1 MDGQELD
8 QDTTDGAADS
18 AEPLQPGLAQV
29 EWADRYAT
37 SRDDLVDAF
46 YGPALRAAATYD
58 RATGY
63 FRSSFYNLTRD
74 SVAAF
79 ALRGGTIRLLCS
91 PDLEKTDIDALQQGR
106 NARQASED
114 ALRQELARIL
124 AHPHAASG
132 AEILAALYANRSL
145 EIRLAVPAGRG
156 IFHDKFGIFTDTH
169 GSQVSFAGSVNETW
183 SAWHPYGNHES
194 FEAFTSWGPEA
205 HRPAAHAH
213 HFEQLWS
220 GQADGLTVTTPS
232 DQALAQLRE
241 RLQSDPVNI
250 LEEAT
255 TSQDRANRRSL
266 MDHQRQAL
274 RGWRDAGRRG
284 ILKHATG
291 SGKTITA
298 LEAVREQLK
307 SGGAVLIVVPSIL
320 LMAQWDAEVHQELA
334 DLDVAVLL
342 AGGGHSEWQARL
354 RAFTAPRGGPR
365 VTVATIATASSTA
378 FLARVE
384 GGDHL
389 LVVADEVHRTGAPQ
403 SALALTIDAGSRLG
417 LSATPER
424 AGDPVGTE
432 RLMTYFGG
440 VVPPE
445 FTLADAVAAGRLCRY
460 DYHIHSVGLTDD
472 EQDQWEV
479 LSAEIRK
486 LAARASNDDQPPSLS
501 SVDPYLKHLLIRR
514 ARIAKGAAEKAAR
527 AAEVLAEKYGTGDRW
542 LVYCDDTGQLEDVR
556 RELAARS
563 IPTMPYY
570 ADMKSDRHATLE
582 RFDRDGGIVVAIK
595 CLDEGVDIPAVSHA
609 LIAASSRNPREFI
622 QRRGRV
628 LRVHEGKA
636 RAVVHDLFV
645 DPPTTSEGDMFRS
658 LVLGELARAGE
669 FAEHAENQSAAIAID
684 KLAIAHGID
693 PGTLRDGGYE
703 EDDEEAD
710 GRG

>member
-1 MDGQELD
+1 MKGQELD
-8 QDTTDGAADS
+8 QDTTDRAADS
-18 AEPLQPGLAQV
+18 AEHLQPGLADT

-37 SRDDLVDAF
+37 SRDNLVDAF

-63 FRSSFYNLTRD
+63 FRSSFYSLTRD

-79 ALRGGTIRLLCS
+79 ALRGGTTRLLCS
-91 PDLEKTDIDALQQGR
+91 PDLEATDIEALQRGG
-106 NARQASED
+106 NARQASDD

-156 IFHDKFGIFTDTH
+156 IFHDKFGVFTDIA
-169 GSQVSFAGSVNETW
+169 GFQVSFAGSVNETW

-194 FEAFTSWGPEA
+194 FEVFTSRGPEA

-220 GQADGLTVTTPS
+220 GRADGLTVTTPS
-232 DQALAQLRE
+232 DEALAQLRE
-241 RLQSDPVNI
+241 HIQRDPVDV
-250 LEEAT
+250 LAQAT
-255 TSQDRANRRSL
+255 TSQDRGSRRAL

-298 LEAVREQLK
+298 LEAVREHLHA
-307 SGGAVLIVVPSIL
+307 GGAVLVIVPSIL
-320 LMAQWDAEVHQELA
+320 LMAQWDAEVRRELA

-354 RAFTAPRGGPR
+354 RAFTAPRGEPR
-365 VTVATIATASSTA
+365 VTIATVATASSTA
-378 FLARVE
+378 FLGRVE

-389 LVVADEVHRTGAPQ
+389 LVVADEVHRTGAPRT
-403 SALALTIDAGSRLG
+403 ARALTIEAGPRLG

-424 AGDPVGTE
+424 AGDHVGTE

-460 DYHIHSVGLTDD
+460 EYHIHVVGLTDE
-472 EQDQWEV
+472 EQDQWDA

-486 LAARASNDDQPPSLS
+486 LAARAANDDQPPSLS
-501 SVDPYLKHLLIRR
+501 NVDPYLKHLLIKR
-514 ARIAKGAAEKAAR
+514 ARIAKGAAEKAVR
-527 AAEVLAEKYGTGDRW
+527 AAEVLAQKYSAGDRW
-542 LVYCDDTGQLEDVR
+542 LVYCDDTGQLENVR
-556 RELAARS
+556 RELASRS
-563 IPTMPYY
+563 ISTMPYY
-570 ADMKSDRHATLE
+570 AGMKSDRNATLE
-582 RFDRDGGIVVAIK
+582 RFERDGGIVVAIK

-628 LRVHEGKA
+628 LRVHQGKT

-645 DPPTTSEGDMFRS
+645 DPPTTSDGDAFRS
-658 LVLGELARAGE
+658 LILGELARAGE
-669 FAEHAENQSAAIAID
+669 FAEHAENESAAIAIH
-684 KLAIAHGID
+684 KLAIAHGIN
-693 PGTLRDGGYE
+693 PRALRDGGYE

-710 GRG
+710 ERG